1 MKWLLKIIKTYW
13 LLLTITVLTPIT
25 VFSLYPLEHLPAA
38 PGSDKLHHFIAY
50 AALVFPVACSRP
62 KRWLVIVAG
71 FLAYS
76 GLIELIQPYVNRYG
90 EWLDL
95 GANAIGL
102 LVGILLAFFVTVLAR
117 RNSRSAKL

>member
-1 MKWLLKIIKTYW
+1 MKWLLKSVKTYW
-13 LLLTITVLTPIT
+13 FLLTITVLTPIT
-25 VFSLYPLEHLPAA
+25 VLSLYPLEHLPAA

-102 LVGILLAFFVTVLAR
+102 LVGIMLACVFTAITDRKSPFGPE
-117 RNSRSAKL
+117 

>member
-1 MKWLLKIIKTYW
+1 MKWLLKSVKTYW
-13 LLLTITVLTPIT
+13 FLLTITVLTPIT
-25 VFSLYPLEHLPAA
+25 VLSLYPLEHLPAA

-102 LVGILLAFFVTVLAR
+102 LVGIMLACVFTAITDRKSLFGPE
-117 RNSRSAKL
+117 

>member
-1 MKWLLKIIKTYW
+1 MKQLLTFFEKYW

-25 VFSLYPLEHLPAA
+25 VLSLYPLEHLPAA

-102 LVGILLAFFVTVLAR
+102 LVGILMAFVFTAVTDR
-117 RNSRSAKL
+117 KRPFDT